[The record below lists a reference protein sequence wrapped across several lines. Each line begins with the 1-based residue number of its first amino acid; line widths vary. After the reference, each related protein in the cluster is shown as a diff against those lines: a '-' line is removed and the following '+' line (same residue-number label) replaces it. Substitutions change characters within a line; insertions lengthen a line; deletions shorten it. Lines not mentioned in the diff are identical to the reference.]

1 MNTWSKNSLSLM
13 LGVVLIAAFFNPVI
27 IPEVTSKSILSPR
40 WVPPKPAHTAI
51 LEGQSL
57 EAIHIKFIEGSSFR
71 LRHGE
76 MITLGNDD
84 LAGIQAVLNAYPVR
98 SIERLF
104 SQPEDELSTKKLEL
118 EAVSGEQMPDLNL
131 WYRFTVEAGVD
142 PSALIDALNG
152 LPVVETA
159 YPAPLPVPPPSY
171 KSTST
176 TMTTVQFVDAVT
188 PNYVSQQGYLNPAPG
203 GIEAKYAWTLPGG
216 KGQNV
221 TIVDVEYS
229 FNKNHEDLAW
239 KSIPVITG
247 QLYVYEDHGTAVLGE
262 LVSQN
267 NTFGVT
273 GIAHLAKAAV
283 AAPCSSSS
291 NCGSYNPAN
300 AINVARTHTVKGDII
315 LIEQQ
320 TPVCGLSNYGPL
332 EWYQAVYDAIKTS
345 TADGRIV
352 VEAAGN
358 GGVNLDGTS
367 CNNKF
372 NRKTR
377 DSGAILVGAG
387 ATPTSSQA
395 DRSRL
400 DFSSYGSRVDLQG
413 WGENIVTTGYGDLY
427 TGTGK
432 NQWYT
437 SSFGGTSGA
446 SPIVTGAAAILSS
459 IAQQRGMLKSP
470 AWIRSTLVSTGSPQ
484 QAAPGFPITQHIGPR
499 PDLKKA
505 IAKLTP
511 PSKGSVLVDAAH
523 SNFSGINAGYITWKA
538 LLQSNGYTVNQLST
552 GVTPAALSGKKVF
565 VALVPTVYYTASEKS
580 TLMTW
585 VQNGG
590 ALLVIGDWYK
600 TNIGYIPDWAIPTNN
615 LSTYFGIK
623 FVKAVC
629 AIDNTNYEIN
639 NFWIYL
645 YPRNYKT
652 YANIMN
658 GITRTETFATANLT
672 STVGSPVIRLDA
684 DAVPSSG
691 VVVMARKIGTGRVLV
706 LGDSNFWSDE
716 GAGAKAINAFDNKK
730 FALRAISWL
739 ASGTAVGI
747 TEFYD
752 ILELLDIPLLPPAD
766 DPTFGY

>member
-1 MNTWSKNSLSLM
+1 
-13 LGVVLIAAFFNPVI
+13 V
-27 IPEVTSKSILSPR
+27 
-40 WVPPKPAHTAI
+40 
-51 LEGQSL
+51 
-57 EAIHIKFIEGSSFR
+57 
-71 LRHGE
+71 
-76 MITLGNDD
+76 
-84 LAGIQAVLNAYPVR
+84 
-98 SIERLF
+98 
-104 SQPEDELSTKKLEL
+104 
-118 EAVSGEQMPDLNL
+118 
-131 WYRFTVEAGVD
+131 
-142 PSALIDALNG
+142 
-152 LPVVETA
+152 
-159 YPAPLPVPPPSY
+159 
-171 KSTST
+171 
-176 TMTTVQFVDAVT
+176 
-188 PNYVSQQGYLNPAPG
+188 
-203 GIEAKYAWTLPGG
+203 
-216 KGQNV
+216 
-221 TIVDVEYS
+221 
-229 FNKNHEDLAW
+229 
-239 KSIPVITG
+239 
-247 QLYVYEDHGTAVLGE
+247 
-262 LVSQN
+262 
-267 NTFGVT
+267 
-273 GIAHLAKAAV
+273 
-283 AAPCSSSS
+283 CS
-291 NCGSYNPAN
+291 
-300 AINVARTHTVKGDII
+300 
-315 LIEQQ
+315 
-320 TPVCGLSNYGPL
+320 LSNYGPL
-332 EWYQAVYDAIKTS
+332 EWYQDVYDAIKTS

-358 GGVNLDGTS
+358 GGVNLDRTS
-367 CNNKF
+367 CQNKF
-372 NRKTR
+372 NRSTR

-413 WGENIVTTGYGDLY
+413 WGKNIVTTGYGDLY
-427 TGTGK
+427 TGSGK

-446 SPIVTGAAAILSS
+446 SPIVTGAGAILSS
-459 IAQQRGMLKSP
+459 IAQQKGMLKTP

-484 QAAPGFPITQHIGPR
+484 QAAPGFPISQHIGPR

-523 SNFSGINAGYITWKA
+523 TNFSGINSGYITWKA

-552 GVTPAALSGKKVF
+552 SVTPAALSGKKVF
-565 VALVPTVYYTASEKS
+565 VALVPQANYTASEKS

-590 ALLVIGDWYK
+590 ALLVIGDLYK
-600 TNIGYIPDWAIPTNN
+600 NNLGYIPKWAIPTNN

-623 FVKAVC
+623 FVNAVF
-629 AIDNTNYEIN
+629 AIDNTNYDTN

-645 YPRNYKT
+645 YPRNYTT

-658 GITRTETFATANLT
+658 GINRTETFATANLT

-684 DAVPSSG
+684 DAVPSRG

-730 FALRAISWL
+730 FALRAINWL

-752 ILELLDIPLLPPAD
+752 IAELLEIPLLPPAD